1 MRKIN
6 QHRLAILTN
15 IVAPARIP
23 MFSGLAAHFDLMV
36 LHGGIES
43 NRDFWNDCDRN
54 IPNARV
60 VKAWGWQ
67 IRILRRENG
76 QIFDLLYTHITPGYL
91 WHLLRFNPDAIVTG
105 EMGCRTLVALTY
117 GTLFRKP
124 VWVWWGG
131 TRHTE
136 RNRGPVRAWI
146 RRLISRWTQHW
157 ISYGQTS
164 TEYLL
169 TLGIHRDRILQIQN
183 AVDESAFLSPAE
195 PQFPLKV
202 RPVVLHV
209 GQLIARKGI
218 ENLLK
223 AAATLQ
229 KEGHE
234 FSLLLVGN
242 GREKAALEALVTDL
256 GLQNVHFRHSLPPD
270 KMPAVYRSGDILVF
284 PTLEDVWGLVAN
296 EAILSGLTVLCSKYA
311 GCAQEL
317 FSSQNIFDP
326 QNSGEFTAKLREALA
341 GRLPKPDPARLLT
354 TQQIVD
360 TLIDDIE
367 SSLGRSMQAS
377 AHHRPTGNLTAA
389 KH

>member
-1 MRKIN
+1 MRKTN

-15 IVAPARIP
+15 MVAPARMP
-23 MFSGLAAHFDLMV
+23 LFSGLAEHFDLMV

-43 NRDFWNDCDRN
+43 NRDSWKEGGAI
-54 IPNARV
+54 IPNAKV
-60 VKAWGWQ
+60 IKAWGWQ
-67 IRILRRENG
+67 IPVARRENG
-76 QIFDLLYTHITPGYL
+76 QIFDNLYLHVTPGYL

-105 EMGCRTLVALTY
+105 EMGCRTLVALAY
-117 GTLFRKP
+117 GMIFRKP

-131 TRHTE
+131 TCHTE
-136 RNRGPVRAWI
+136 RSRGPVKAWV
-146 RRLISRWTQHW
+146 RRLISGWAQHW

-183 AVDESAFLSPAE
+183 SVDETLFLSPTE
-195 PQFPLKV
+195 PQFQLNVK
-202 RPVVLHV
+202 PVVLYV

-223 AAATLQ
+223 AATILQ
-229 KEGHE
+229 REGQE

-242 GREKAALEALVTDL
+242 GRERAALEKLVEDL
-256 GLQNVHFRHSLPPD
+256 GLQNVHFCCSLPPD
-270 KMPAVYRSGDILVF
+270 KMSAVYRSGDILVF

-296 EAILSGLTVLCSKYA
+296 EAVLTGLTVLCSKYA

-317 FSSQNIFDP
+317 FSPQTIFDP
-326 QNSGEFTAKLREALA
+326 QDMDEFTAKLRDALV

-354 TQQIVD
+354 TQQIVGN
-360 TLIDDIE
+360 LIDALE
-367 SSLGRSMQAS
+367 SSVDPSRQTP
-377 AHHRPTGNLTAA
+377 AHPQPTGNLGAA
-389 KH
+389 ES

>member
-1 MRKIN
+1 MRKMN
-6 QHRLAILTN
+6 RHRLAILTN
-15 IVAPARIP
+15 MISPPRIP
-23 MFSGLAAHFDLMV
+23 MFSGLAEHFDLMV

-43 NRDFWNDCDRN
+43 NRDSWNDQDRN
-54 IPNARV
+54 IPNAKV

-67 IRILRRENG
+67 FRIVRREKG

-91 WHLLRFNPDAIVTG
+91 WHLLRFHPDAIVTS
-105 EMGCRTLVALTY
+105 EMGARTLVALAY

-131 TRHTE
+131 TCHTE
-136 RNRGPVRAWI
+136 RNRGPVRAWL
-146 RRLISRWTQHW
+146 RRLISRLAQHW
-157 ISYGQTS
+157 ISYGETS

-169 TLGIHRDRILQIQN
+169 TLGIHRERILQIQN
-183 AVDESAFLSPAE
+183 AVDESAFLSPGA
-195 PQFPLKV
+195 PLFPLTV

-223 AAATLQ
+223 AAAALQ
-229 KEGHE
+229 SQGHQ

-242 GREKAALEALVTDL
+242 GREKATLEKLAEHL
-256 GLQNVHFRHSLPPD
+256 GLQNVFFRQSLPAN

-296 EAILSGLTVLCSKYA
+296 EAVLSGLTVLCSKYA

-317 FSSQNIFDP
+317 FPPETIFDP
-326 QNSGEFTAKLREALA
+326 QNSEEFVAELRDALS
-341 GRLPKPDPARLLT
+341 GRLPKPNPARLLT
-354 TQQIVD
+354 TRQIVD
-360 TLIDDIE
+360 TIIGDIE
-367 SSLGRSMQAS
+367 SSLDQRTQTP
-377 AHHRPTGNLTAA
+377 AHHRHAGNLNAA
-389 KH
+389 KY

>member
-1 MRKIN
+1 MRKTN

-15 IVAPARIP
+15 VVAPARVP
-23 MFSGLAAHFDLMV
+23 MFSGLAEHFDLMV

-43 NRDFWNDCDRN
+43 NRDSWNDNDRN
-54 IPNARV
+54 IPNATV

-67 IRILRRENG
+67 IRIARRENG
-76 QIFDLLYTHITPGYL
+76 QIFDLLYAHVTPGYV
-91 WHLLRFNPDAIVTG
+91 WHLLRFRPDAIVTT

-117 GTLFRKP
+117 GALFRKP

-131 TRHTE
+131 TCHTE
-136 RNRGPVRAWI
+136 RRRGLARAWV
-146 RRLISRWTQHW
+146 RRLISRLAHSW

-169 TLGIHRDRILQIQN
+169 TLGIPRDRILQIQN
-183 AVDESAFLSPAE
+183 AVDETAFLSLVE

-223 AAATLQ
+223 AAALLQ
-229 KEGHE
+229 MEGCE

-242 GREKAALEALVTDL
+242 GRERAALENLVADL
-256 GLQNVHFRHSLPPD
+256 GLKNVHFRRALSQD
-270 KMPAVYRSGDILVF
+270 KMPAVYQSGDVLVI

-296 EAILSGLTVLCSKYA
+296 EGILSGLTVLCSKYA

-317 FSSQNIFDP
+317 FSPENIFDP
-326 QNSGEFTAKLREALA
+326 QNAEEFTAKLRDAVA
-341 GRLPKPDPARLLT
+341 GRLHKPDPARLLT
-354 TQQIVD
+354 TQQIVG
-360 TLIDDIE
+360 TLIDTIE
-367 SSLGRSMQAS
+367 SSLDRRPQTP

-389 KH
+389 KY

>member
-1 MRKIN
+1 MRKTN

-15 IVAPARIP
+15 IIAPARIP
-23 MFSGLAAHFDLMV
+23 MFCGLAAHFDLMV

-43 NRDFWNDCDRN
+43 NRDFWHDCDRN
-54 IPNARV
+54 IPDARV

-105 EMGCRTLVALTY
+105 EMGCRTLVALAY

-124 VWVWWGG
+124 VWIWWGG
-131 TRHTE
+131 TCHTE
-136 RNRGPVRAWI
+136 RNRGPVRAFV
-146 RRLISRWTQHW
+146 RRLISRWAQHW

-169 TLGIHRDRILQIQN
+169 TLGIHRERILQIQN

-195 PQFPLKV
+195 PQFRLKV
-202 RPVVLHV
+202 RPVILHV

-223 AAATLQ
+223 AAAILQ

-242 GREKAALEALVTDL
+242 GREKAALEALVADL
-256 GLQNVHFRHSLPPD
+256 DLQNVHFRRSLPPD

-296 EAILSGLTVLCSKYA
+296 EAVLSGLTVLCSKYA

-326 QNSGEFTAKLREALA
+326 QNPDEFTAKLREALV
-341 GRLPKPDPARLLT
+341 GRLSKPDPARLLT

-367 SSLGRSMQAS
+367 SSLGRRTQTP
-377 AHHRPTGNLTAA
+377 AHHRTSDNLTAA
-389 KH
+389 KY